1 LSASIHGL
9 RRRSGLDCQ
18 DKSPRHQRLSFA
30 PSLESAT
37 SRGQITL
44 NTSHNISRSSRTIRR
59 RSSPPPPLRAPRRI
73 SFWRSVAKRG
83 RKPLRRL
90 LRFRQLPHLRSCRM
104 APMALDELAQHGFV
118 RIEDDADPRPCPTRR
133 QSSSNPSSMRSGRR
147 MPAVKMPTSSVE
159 VSGCGVSLRWPSR
172 QARDFDHYSRPMILG
187 AALRNNRGA
196 FVVKSL
202 PGDAVGVFAV
212 AGGSNRQHRF

>member
-1 LSASIHGL
+1 
-9 RRRSGLDCQ
+9 
-18 DKSPRHQRLSFA
+18 
-30 PSLESAT
+30 
-37 SRGQITL
+37 
-44 NTSHNISRSSRTIRR
+44 
-59 RSSPPPPLRAPRRI
+59 
-73 SFWRSVAKRG
+73 
-83 RKPLRRL
+83 
-90 LRFRQLPHLRSCRM
+90 M

-118 RIEDDADPRPCPTRR
+118 RIDDDPDPRPCPTQR

-147 MPAVKMPTSSVE
+147 IMPAVKMPSSSVE

-172 QARDFDHYSRPMILG
+172 QASDFDHYSRPMILG

-212 AGGSNRQHRF
+212 AVDQITSIAFDDAISGLPAFEATVKHDDHSRFRIASSIE